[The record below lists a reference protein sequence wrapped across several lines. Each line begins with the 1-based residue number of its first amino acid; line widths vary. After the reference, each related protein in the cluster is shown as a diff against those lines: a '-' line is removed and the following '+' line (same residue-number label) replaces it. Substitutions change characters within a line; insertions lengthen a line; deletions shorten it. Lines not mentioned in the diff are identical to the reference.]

1 MTGQWIGERGEAAG
15 LRYVEVA
22 HSALGTTAPLV
33 VGLHGRGS
41 NADDLAG
48 LAPALDPGWR
58 YIFPQA
64 PNRLDVG
71 GWGENFSWY
80 EPIMTAEERQQA
92 AQAGVPVSPQL
103 LTARERL
110 GVFLAATHER
120 LATPPTQSA
129 LIGFSQ
135 GAAMTLDTGL
145 HAAPRY
151 AVLVAMS
158 GYLPEGADLP
168 ATIAG
173 AREQPLLIIHGTV
186 DTVVDVEIGRRAR
199 QVLEAG
205 GMRPAYREFAMGHE
219 VSEESLVVVAAFLR
233 EHLGASAPHE
243 TARPPRRSIPPASRL
258 GSPTFAQPTRR
269 WPARS
274 TRSGRAR

>member
-1 MTGQWIGERGEAAG
+1 MI
-15 LRYVEVA
+15 
-22 HSALGTTAPLV
+22 
-33 VGLHGRGS
+33 GLHGRGS

-103 LTARERL
+103 LAARERL
-110 GVFLAATHER
+110 GVFLAATHDR
-120 LATPPTQSA
+120 LATPPTHSA

-151 AVLVAMS
+151 AALVAMS
-158 GYLPEGADLP
+158 GYLPEGDDLP
-168 ATIAG
+168 TVIA
-173 AREQPLLIIHGTV
+173 AAH
-186 DTVVDVEIGRRAR
+186 
-199 QVLEAG
+199 
-205 GMRPAYREFAMGHE
+205 RPA
-219 VSEESLVVVAAFLR
+219 AAD
-233 EHLGASAPHE
+233 H
-243 TARPPRRSIPPASRL
+243 PRH
-258 GSPTFAQPTRR
+258 RR
-269 WPARS
+269 Y
-274 TRSGRAR
+274 GC